1 MQEELTGIGGN
12 VNDQTL
18 DIIEARVGKPRT
30 LVRRGL
36 TVGFVLFLAL
46 LIASCSSSE
55 ATSTPLPAPTDTAV
69 HAEADEDGHS
79 EDEEEHEDSAESGE
93 HGHDEESEEHGDSG
107 SAAHMVPDNAAAVPN
122 PVAATD
128 DSIDS
133 GSALFATSCA
143 VCHGE
148 TGVGDGPTAEGLDPK
163 PANLQEDH
171 VQDLS
176 DGGLFYI
183 ISNGVEGTAMVAWN
197 EVFSDEEMWHLVNF
211 LRTLHHE

>member
-18 DIIEARVGKPRT
+18 DAIEARVGKPRT

-36 TVGFVLFLAL
+36 TVGFMLFLAL
-46 LIASCSSSE
+46 LITSCSSSE
-55 ATSTPLPAPTDTAV
+55 ATSTPRPAPTDTAV

-79 EDEEEHEDSAESGE
+79 EDEDSTESGE

-107 SAAHMVPDNAAAVPN
+107 SAAHMVPDDAAAVPN
-122 PVAATD
+122 PVTSTD

-133 GSALFATSCA
+133 GAALFATNCA

-183 ISNGVEGTAMVAWN
+183 ISSGVEGTALVAWK